1 MSEVKET
8 VTITVPQVDGTAA
21 AEATDLLEHLVE
33 RYKISGED
41 ADALF
46 NACVAIYVRGRVVTG
61 DRGPTPHCSAAG
73 DGSDKG
79 N

>member
-1 MSEVKET
+1 MSEEQET

-33 RYKISGED
+33 RYKISGVD

-46 NACVAIYVRGRVVTG
+46 NACVAIYLRGRAALG
-61 DRGPTPHCSAAG
+61 DRPPSSCSLADGCG
-73 DGSDKG
+73 DP
-79 N
+79 NN